1 MFKEVCLQLI
11 RFFGIFVFT
20 SKSALYTAF
29 VLLFLCNERKWCPP
43 RKIRQKIKNQQLK
56 EQAYGETCF

>member
-43 RKIRQKIKNQQLK
+43 RKIRQKNYSVSNQQLK
-56 EQAYGETCF
+56 EQAY